1 MEAAAATAARTRT
14 GLARWA
20 FLGGVLYVVLFVI
33 GTIVIYGGQPDTSSA
48 PAKVIAY
55 YSDSGHR
62 DKINVGW
69 ILIGLAVFFFLWF
82 IAALRRAVAAVDG
95 ERILTTIVAIGGS
108 IYAALAFAAVS
119 VEQGLKTMSDDT
131 YQHRVFPELI
141 HAADDVSWVMH
152 ATGAAA
158 LGAMIIAASL
168 AFMRARAWPGWA
180 GWLGVVIGI
189 LTLASV
195 AFFPQFLFLAWI
207 LVVSI
212 VLFLRETRATQ
223 TT

>member
-1 MEAAAATAARTRT
+1 MEAAAVPVARSGT

-33 GTIVIYGGQPDTSSA
+33 GTIFVFGDQPDTSSA

-62 DKINVGW
+62 DRINVGW
-69 ILIGLAVFFFLWF
+69 ILIGLSVFFLLWF
-82 IAALRRAVAAVDG
+82 ISALRRAVAAIDG
-95 ERILTTIVAIGGS
+95 ERILTTIVAMGGS
-108 IYAALAFAAVS
+108 IYAALTFAAVS

-152 ATGAAA
+152 ASGAAGLA
-158 LGAMIIAASL
+158 AMIIATGL
-168 AFMRARAWPGWA
+168 AFMWAGAWPKWA
-180 GWLGVVIGI
+180 GWLTVVIGI
-189 LTLASV
+189 LTLGSV
-195 AFFPQFLFLAWI
+195 AFFPDFLFLAWI

-212 VLFLRETRATQ
+212 ALFLREGRAT
-223 TT
+223 T

>member
-1 MEAAAATAARTRT
+1 MEAAAVAVARPRV

-20 FLGGVLYVVLFVI
+20 SLAGVLYVVLFVI
-33 GTIVIYGGQPDTSSA
+33 GTIVIFGGQPDTSSA

-55 YSDSGHR
+55 WSDSGHR
-62 DKINVGW
+62 DKVNIGW
-69 ILIGLAVFFFLWF
+69 ILIGLSVFFLLWF
-82 IAALRRAVAAVDG
+82 VAALRRAVAAVDN
-95 ERILTTIVAIGGS
+95 ERILTSIVAFGGS
-108 IYAALAFAAVS
+108 IYAALTFAAVS
-119 VEQGLKTMSDDT
+119 IDQGLKTMSDDT

-152 ATGAAA
+152 ATGAVA

-168 AFMRARAWPGWA
+168 AFMWGRVWPSWA
-180 GWLGVVIGI
+180 GWIGVVVGI
-189 LTLASV
+189 LTLGSV

-212 VLFLRETRATQ
+212 ALFLRESRAT
-223 TT
+223 T